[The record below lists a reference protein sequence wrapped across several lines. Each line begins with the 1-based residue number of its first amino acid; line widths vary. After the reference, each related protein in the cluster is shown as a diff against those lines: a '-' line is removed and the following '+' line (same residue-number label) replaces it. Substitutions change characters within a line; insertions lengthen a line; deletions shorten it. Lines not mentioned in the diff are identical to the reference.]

1 MEVVLSIDIG
11 GTSTK
16 LARVDQDYNVLDTTT
31 IDTTRYTDEQ
41 SFFSALYTTV
51 RTLAKSMK
59 DGEEVVG
66 VGIGAPGGI
75 PIDGTILGAANL
87 PFSERVEV
95 VRLFE
100 KEFDWP
106 CFLTKDSYAAAL
118 GEGVAGA
125 AVGMSNFVLITLGTG
140 LGCGIVV
147 DGQVVHGHTG
157 QAGEIGHTISVENG
171 RECNCGRRGCL
182 ETYVS
187 ASGICR
193 TAFELMATRKQCS
206 LLRTVPFNQL
216 TAKMVFDA
224 ALQQDELAQEVFL
237 RTGHTLGDK
246 LAELV
251 TIVEP
256 EAIILAGGLT
266 NAGAFLT
273 EPAAERMEE
282 QLLKSLRGKTQI
294 MLSNLKVNEAA
305 LIGAAAFAWQNLKN
319 VSVCQS

>member
-11 GTSTK
+11 GTTTK
-16 LARVDQDYNVLDTTT
+16 LARVSEAYEVLDVAVL
-31 IDTTRYTDEQ
+31 DTTRYTNEKDY
-41 SFFSALYTTV
+41 FTALFAAV
-51 RTLAKSMK
+51 KSLAQLTAE
-59 DGEEVVG
+59 GEELVG
-66 VGIGAPGGI
+66 IGIGAPCGI
-75 PIDGTILGAANL
+75 PTDGTILGAANL
-87 PFSERVEV
+87 PFSERVEA

-100 KEFDWP
+100 NEFDWP

-125 AVGMSNFVLITLGTG
+125 AMGMDNFALITLGTG

-147 DGQVVHGHTG
+147 EGQVVQGATG

-193 TAFELMATRKQCS
+193 TAFELMADSNQSS
-206 LLRTVPFNQL
+206 LLRATPYNQL
-216 TAKMVFDA
+216 TAKLVFDA
-224 ALQQDELAQEVFL
+224 ALQQDELAQEVFV
-237 RTGHTLGDK
+237 RAGHTLGEK

-251 TIVEP
+251 TIIEP

-273 EPAAERMEE
+273 EPAVERMEE
-282 QLLKSLRGKTQI
+282 NLLKSLRGKTQI

-319 VSVCQS
+319 VSVCPS

>member
-1 MEVVLSIDIG
+1 MEVVLSVDIG
-11 GTSTK
+11 GNSTK
-16 LARVDQDYNVLDTTT
+16 LARVDRAYNVLETTVL
-31 IDTTRYTDEQ
+31 DTTRYTDEV
-41 SFFSALYTTV
+41 SFFSALYTAI
-51 RTLAKSMK
+51 RMLAAASGE
-59 DGEEVVG
+59 GEEIIG
-66 VGIGAPGGI
+66 IGIGAPGGI
-75 PIDGTILGAANL
+75 PTDGTILAAVNL

-95 VRLFE
+95 VQLFE
-100 KEFDWP
+100 NEFEWP

-125 AVGMSNFVLITLGTG
+125 ARGMENFVLITLGTG
-140 LGCGIVV
+140 LGCGVVV
-147 DGQVVHGHTG
+147 DGQIVQGQTG

-171 RECNCGRRGCL
+171 RECNCGRKGCL

-193 TAFELMATRKQCS
+193 TAFELMAIRKQAS
-206 LLRTVPFNQL
+206 LLRAIPFNQL

-224 ALQQDELAQEVFL
+224 ALQQDPLAQEVFL
-237 RTGHTLGDK
+237 RAGHTLGEK

-251 TIVEP
+251 TMVEP

-282 QLLKSLRGKTQI
+282 QLLRSLRGKTQI